1 MVGHRRTRSNVL
13 MEVLKMGENYMAIV
27 NSTESLDFLNDLEV
41 WGLWNTVSMCNVL
54 PLHQHSM

>member
-1 MVGHRRTRSNVL
+1 